1 LKKVQDKKFLLELQ
15 GKGSSD
21 ITVERFVMKTLREQ
35 KRQRLRKVKP
45 VERTIFKF
53 KKEPDKN
60 KTHWDHVL
68 EEMVKINLNIRNGC
82 IMILKR
88 KER

>member
-1 LKKVQDKKFLLELQ
+1 LKGAVNVEALKKVQDKKFLLELQ
-15 GKGSSD
+15 GKSSSD
-21 ITVERFVMKTLREQ
+21 ITVERFIMKTLKEQ

-53 KKEPDKN
+53 KKEPEKN

-68 EEMVKINLNIRNGC
+68 EEMVNLS
-82 IMILKR
+82 
-88 KER
+88 